1 MSSTGKVNAALA
13 AAVIFLLLSSCFAY
27 FAFTRMD
34 ASQGWVHHTR
44 DVQNALSQFSMAT
57 ARAGRLRSE
66 YVDSGDDSLLQQQAE
81 VVGRIRNTAAAIQRL
96 TADNPQ
102 QQSNSRKLAELKEQR
117 IALLEEAIELKK
129 SGKST
134 PAAQAAISRQSL
146 ATAESCDLLLQR
158 MYDAEEQ
165 LLAERQVRASRFA
178 SLTAAILITSL
189 VLALVLFLV
198 HHRLLME
205 QVAGRSRAE
214 LAQRTLSAKVLTL
227 QDEERRKFAREL
239 HDSVGQQLA
248 AVKMA
253 ISALLTKS
261 PSDSAL
267 RDCIKLL
274 DDSIAETRT
283 ISHLLH
289 PPLLDEA
296 GLNSACRWF
305 VEGFGKRSGID
316 VNLDI
321 HDGAGRLPEATELV
335 LFRVLQESLTNVHR
349 HSGAKRADVSLQ
361 TAGGQVILRVR
372 DYGKGMPATVVKS
385 LREDGSGGGVGLAG
399 MTERIREIGGRLEI
413 NSGASGTEIV
423 VRVPARKRIVQQFS
437 PPKMQE
443 VKQGKKNHSSGS
455 STAESVAE
463 RDEERGDHVGPG
475 L

>member
-1 MSSTGKVNAALA
+1 MAPGLRFRMSSTGKVNAALA
-13 AAVIFLLLSSCFAY
+13 AAVLFLLLSSCFAY

-81 VVGRIRNTAAAIQRL
+81 VVRQIRSSVAAIQRL
-96 TADNPQ
+96 TADNAQ
-102 QQSNSRKLAELKEQR
+102 QQANSRKLAELKEQR
-117 IALLEEAIELKK
+117 IALLEQAIELKK
-129 SGKST
+129 SGRST
-134 PAAQAAISRQSL
+134 HAAQAAISRQSL
-146 ATAESCDLLLQR
+146 AIAESCDLLLQR
-158 MYDAEEQ
+158 MYDTEEQ
-165 LLAERQVRASRFA
+165 LLTERQERASRFA
-178 SLTAAILITSL
+178 SLTATILITSL
-189 VLALVLFLV
+189 FLALVLFLV
-198 HHRLLME
+198 HHGLLVE

-214 LAQRTLSAKVLTL
+214 LAQRVLSAKVLTL

-239 HDSVGQQLA
+239 HDSVGQHLA

-253 ISALLTKS
+253 MSVLQTKL
-261 PSDSAL
+261 PGDGIL
-267 RDCIKLL
+267 QDCIKLL
-274 DDSIAETRT
+274 DDSISETRT

-321 HDGAGRLPEATELV
+321 RDGTGRLPEATELV

-349 HSGAKRADVSLQ
+349 HSEAKRADVSLQ
-361 TAGGQVILRVR
+361 AVGDQVILRVR
-372 DYGKGMPATVVKS
+372 DYGKGMPAAVVRS
-385 LREDGSGGGVGLAG
+385 LRQDGSGGGVGVAG

-423 VRVPARKRIVQQFS
+423 VRVPVRKRVVQQFS
-437 PPKMQE
+437 PPRMQE
-443 VKQGKKNHSSGS
+443 VKG
-455 STAESVAE
+455 
-463 RDEERGDHVGPG
+463 
-475 L
+475 

>member
-13 AAVIFLLLSSCFAY
+13 AAVLFLLLSSCFAY

-44 DVQNALSQFSMAT
+44 DVQNALAQFSMAT

-66 YVDSGDDSLLQQQAE
+66 YVDSGDDSLLQQQAQ
-81 VVGRIRNTAAAIQRL
+81 VVGQIRNTAAAIQRL
-96 TADNPQ
+96 TADDAQ

-117 IALLEEAIELKK
+117 IALLERAIDLKK

-146 ATAESCDLLLQR
+146 ATAESCDVILQR
-158 MYDAEEQ
+158 MYDSEQQ
-165 LLAERQVRASRFA
+165 LLSERQARASRFA
-178 SLTAAILITSL
+178 QLTAAILITSL
-189 VLALVLFLV
+189 FLALVLFLV
-198 HHRLLME
+198 HHHLLVE

-239 HDSVGQQLA
+239 HDSVGQHLA

-253 ISALLTKS
+253 ISVLQKKY
-261 PSDSAL
+261 PSDTAL
-267 RDCIKLL
+267 QDCIKLL
-274 DDSIAETRT
+274 DDSISETRT

-296 GLNSACRWF
+296 GLNSASRWF

-361 TAGGQVILRVR
+361 TVGGQVILRVR
-372 DYGKGMPATVVKS
+372 DYGKGMPAAVVQS

-399 MTERIREIGGRLEI
+399 MTERIREIGGKLEI

-423 VRVPARKRIVQQFS
+423 VRLPVRKRVMQQFS
-437 PPKMQE
+437 PPRMQE
-443 VKQGKKNHSSGS
+443 VKQGKKDHSSGF

-463 RDEERGDHVGPG
+463 RDEEREDHVGPG